1 MKTHTNNQMTR
12 RIAVLALIFIAIVA
26 IAMVVAGGYVFWH
39 VIAEKQFWFNLSN
52 LSPLAQNSI
61 MLLTGYVGGGAL
73 ICTGISIL
81 IRLIGVEKIINFFS
95 SLMDWVA
102 KATQFFI
109 LLLLQFFNILIA
121 ILCQKYYKIIS
132 KNLYKSM

>member
-95 SLMDWVA
+95 SLMD
-102 KATQFFI
+102 
-109 LLLLQFFNILIA
+109 
-121 ILCQKYYKIIS
+121 
-132 KNLYKSM
+132 